1 MTSSEPM
8 NPLGTVPS
16 ATTASDWEYW
26 GNGGLC
32 LYFYKPD
39 TTPLKYIL
47 YVPGTGQFIIVGI

>member
-1 MTSSEPM
+1 M